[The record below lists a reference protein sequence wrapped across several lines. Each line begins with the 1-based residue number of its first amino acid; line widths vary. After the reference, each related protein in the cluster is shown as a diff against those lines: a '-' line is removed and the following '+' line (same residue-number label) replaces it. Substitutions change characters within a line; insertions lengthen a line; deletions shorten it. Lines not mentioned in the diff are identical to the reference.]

1 MCGAA
6 VKHEAQKVGGSGSGG
21 QGRIRGG
28 AQAAGVGPQGGG
40 CGAYLQNPRPMILLT
55 IAPPLELLVVAAE
68 IPPDPPE
75 VGRNEIARELNFYL
89 RYCFRRALPTP

>member
-6 VKHEAQKVGGSGSGG
+6 VKHEAQKGRGSGSGG

-55 IAPPLELLVVAAE
+55 IAPPLVVAAE
-68 IPPDPPE
+68 IPPDPTC
-75 VGRNEIARELNFYL
+75 GTFADIQ
-89 RYCFRRALPTP
+89 